1 MEVQQLVDPC
11 QYEDAGG
18 VVCLPSGGRVSE
30 AGLGKRVAINDIHSR
45 GTFVDI

>member
-18 VVCLPSGGRVSE
+18 AVCLPSVGRVSE
-30 AGLGKRVAINDIHSR
+30 AGLGKRVPINDIHSR